1 MDEGSG
7 VPEENGTAMPTSGR
21 GKQSQCDREM
31 RDRAGRGE
39 QKEGS
44 LEPERT
50 DQDRERK
57 LIRFPLSQGKNEK

>member
-7 VPEENGTAMPTSGR
+7 VPEENGTAMPTSGK

-50 DQDRERK
+50 DQDRD
-57 LIRFPLSQGKNEK
+57 